1 MYRELLNEII
11 KKTDMPKLQN
21 PCTENDIAEAEKVVG
36 YIFPEELKKLLKET
50 DGDKYFLLSAKEII
64 KNVELNRNYLAEC
77 LEPDEYIEKIDRH
90 IFFAT
95 NGCGDYYCYKVSED
109 GKADTSAIYIWDHE
123 CFETRYVAKDLM
135 DAIIKYYNDEI

>member
-36 YIFPEELKKLLKET
+36 YMFPEELKKLLRET

-64 KNVELNRNYLAEC
+64 KNV
-77 LEPDEYIEKIDRH
+77 ITTTIH
-90 IFFAT
+90 T
-95 NGCGDYYCYKVSED
+95 
-109 GKADTSAIYIWDHE
+109 
-123 CFETRYVAKDLM
+123 
-135 DAIIKYYNDEI
+135 IIKCFFIHPPDILNL